1 MVILTR
7 FEKQFQSVII
17 QREGGENM
25 KRVLIWSALITAGIL
40 VLVSGCIPVPI
51 PIDLGN
57 LGIEPQ
63 AFKVPAGSSSTLEA
77 TWTSFTIKAEDVK
90 NAQQSAGVP
99 GTVHFHNIEVSGKI
113 TVEGDLRFDGFIGFA
128 LEEPSSTPTTGDVT
142 IRIDTSQQSEYPLSI
157 SANNSSALKAAL
169 DKINNGEDVTLWV
182 IFGQN
187 EYESTTD
194 ATVTVTIT
202 NVRLWVTWT
211 AW

>member
-25 KRVLIWSALITAGIL
+25 KKVLTWLALITAGIL
-40 VLVSGCIPVPI
+40 MLVSGCIPVPI

-57 LGIEPQ
+57 PGIEPQ

-90 NAQQSAGVP
+90 SAQQSAGVP

-113 TVEGDLRFDGFIGFA
+113 TVEGSLTFNGFIDFS
-128 LEEPSSTPTTGDVT
+128 LEEPTSIPETGDVN
-142 IRIDTSQQSEYPLSI
+142 IDIDTSQKTEYSLSI
-157 SANNSSALKAAL
+157 SANDSSALKAAL